1 MNYITATD
9 LRTKTVE
16 LIATLKRGGE
26 VSLVHRSEVI
36 GIIQPI
42 QNTPVTI
49 TDIKGF
55 ERFIDSIKPTELIPL
70 KDREKVYRRNLMKKH
85 GKNIS

>member
-26 VSLVHRSEVI
+26 VSLVHRSEVV

-42 QNTPVTI
+42 QNTPIAI
-49 TDIKGF
+49 TNVKDF
-55 ERFIDSIKPTELIPL
+55 ERFIDSIKPAKLIPE
-70 KDREKVYRRNLMKKH
+70 KDREKVYRRNLMKKYDE
-85 GKNIS
+85 GLS